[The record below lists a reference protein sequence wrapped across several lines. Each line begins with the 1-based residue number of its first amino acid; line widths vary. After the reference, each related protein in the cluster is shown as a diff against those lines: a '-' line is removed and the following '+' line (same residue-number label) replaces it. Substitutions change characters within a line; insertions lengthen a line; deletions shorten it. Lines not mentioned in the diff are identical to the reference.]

1 MPLLNQSKFTIYYS
15 QFTIRETMSWTDTA
29 TIKKHLMQSDVA
41 IGTVENEEHTLWA
54 EDEVQLHSAVITESS
69 EAIKTIDL
77 NQPYEEG
84 AKILSGTGW
93 RSLAHA
99 EITPGSMV
107 AADDVIRSNIYIEG
121 TDYVVDYDEGK
132 IRRVSGGSI
141 SDGGTVY
148 LWYLYY
154 TVHTKDTDY
163 TIDYTDGSLARIAGG
178 GIADG
183 GIVYADYTTTASTIP
198 DALISESITEA
209 EDKILARLT
218 DNYDGSS
225 SDQGL
230 KTGATELAIS
240 VICNAKAMD
249 IMNRLHSNDSDNMA
263 KQWREMSGRFARQAW
278 ETLSRFIKKPGLR
291 AARTK
296 INLSLHN

>member
-1 MPLLNQSKFTIYYS
+1 
-15 QFTIRETMSWTDTA
+15 MSWTDTT

-41 IGTVENEEHTLWA
+41 IGTVENEQHTLWA

-77 NQPYEEG
+77 NQPYAESS
-84 AKILSGTGW
+84 KILNGTSW
-93 RSLAHA
+93 RSLSHA

-107 AADDVIRSNIYIEG
+107 VADDAIRSNIYIEG
-121 TDYVVDYDEGK
+121 TDYVIDYDAGN

-148 LWYLYY
+148 IWYLYY
-154 TVHTKDTDY
+154 TVHTKDSDY
-163 TIDYTDGSLARIAGG
+163 TIDYTDGALARIAGG

-198 DALISESITEA
+198 DALISEAITEA
-209 EDKILARLT
+209 EDKILARLA
-218 DNYDGSS
+218 DGYDGSS

-230 KTGATELAIS
+230 KTGAAELAIS
-240 VICNAKAMD
+240 IICNAKAMD
-249 IMNRLHSNDSDNMA
+249 IMNRLHSDDSDNMA
-263 KQWREMSGRFARQAW
+263 KQWREISKRYARQTW
-278 ETLSRFIKKPGLR
+278 ETLSRFLKKPGLR

-296 INLSLHN
+296 INLSLHS